1 MIPASEPPSPDA
13 LHQENQTPRSVYLT
27 PGPRHVVR
35 ARVPQPPLPGRNP
48 AHRCKGPAES
58 EAGRRKKGRNSR
70 SLEEAGKLC
79 ADAQSMRR
87 YFASCLGEALA
98 DLELLRSLELGKD
111 ESLLSKIRFPFPLL
125 RVIPAAVSVRVLE
138 FEFFG

>member
-1 MIPASEPPSPDA
+1 M
-13 LHQENQTPRSVYLT
+13 
-27 PGPRHVVR
+27 
-35 ARVPQPPLPGRNP
+35 PQPPLPGRNP

-58 EAGRRKKGRNSR
+58 EAGRRKKSRNSR
-70 SLEEAGKLC
+70 SLEEAGKLG

-87 YFASCLGEALA
+87 YFASFLGEAFG

-111 ESLLSKIRFPFPLL
+111 ESLLSKIRFPLPLL